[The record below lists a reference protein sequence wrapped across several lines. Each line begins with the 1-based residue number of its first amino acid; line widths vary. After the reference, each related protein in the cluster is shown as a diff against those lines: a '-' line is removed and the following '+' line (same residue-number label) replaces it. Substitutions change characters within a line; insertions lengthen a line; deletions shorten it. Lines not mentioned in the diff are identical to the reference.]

1 MSRFS
6 RTGRFA
12 AAAALAISAVT
23 LFAVSPAS
31 AVVTVTGSLAN
42 DGNGGLLV
50 TYSPSPGTPSVG
62 INLEVYSST
71 SNCGTYSDT
80 LAVISSDPQAPAEA
94 QIAASPATLVVG
106 SSGYALQQG
115 ASQPFTL
122 TNSDYLFCLSDNMGN
137 LLQSL
142 TMTIGQAAPT
152 TTTTVAPTT
161 TTTAPAADPVAP
173 SFTG

>member
-12 AAAALAISAVT
+12 AAASLAVSAVT
-23 LFAVSPAS
+23 FFAVSPAS
-31 AVVTVTGSLAN
+31 AVATGSLAD

-50 TYSPSPGTPSVG
+50 TYSPSPGTQSNG
-62 INLEVYSST
+62 INLEVYPST
-71 SNCGTYSDT
+71 SSCGTNSDV
-80 LAVISSDPQAPAEA
+80 LAVFSSDPAAPANA

-115 ASQPFTL
+115 AQQPFTL
-122 TNSDYLFCLSDNMGN
+122 ANSEYYFCLRGSSGN
-137 LLQSL
+137 VLASLL
-142 TMTIGQAAPT
+142 MTIGQATPT
-152 TTTTVAPTT
+152 TTT

-173 SFTG
+173 AFTG

>member
-6 RTGRFA
+6 QTGRFA
-12 AAAALAISAVT
+12 AAAALAVSAVT
-23 LFAVSPAS
+23 FFAVSPAS
-31 AVVTVTGSLAN
+31 AVVTGSLAD

-50 TYSPSPGTPSVG
+50 TYSPSPGTPSNG
-62 INLEVYSST
+62 INLEVYPST
-71 SNCGTYSDT
+71 SSCGTFADT
-80 LAVISSDPQAPAEA
+80 LAAISSDPQAPAEA

-122 TNSDYLFCLSDNMGN
+122 TNSDYLFCLYGNSGN

-142 TMTIGQAAPT
+142 TMTIGQATPT
-152 TTTTVAPTT
+152 TTTT
-161 TTTAPAADPVAP
+161 TTTAPAVDPVAP

>member
-12 AAAALAISAVT
+12 AAAALAVSAVT
-23 LFAVSPAS
+23 FFAVSPAS
-31 AVVTVTGSLAN
+31 AVVTGSLAN

-50 TYSPSPGTPSVG
+50 TYSPSPGTQSNG
-62 INLEVYSST
+62 INLEVYPST
-71 SNCGTYSDT
+71 SSCGTNSDV
-80 LAVISSDPQAPAEA
+80 LAVFSSDPAAPANA

-115 ASQPFTL
+115 APQPFTL
-122 TNSDYLFCLSDNMGN
+122 ANSSYLFCLYDETGN
-137 LLQSL
+137 LVDSL
-142 TMTIGQAAPT
+142 TMTIGQATPT
-152 TTTTVAPTT
+152 TTT

-173 SFTG
+173 AFTG